1 MLICVEFEAPEFT
14 NPKIFSEQVIALLES
29 IAPVAQRIVA
39 TLPPLY
45 RSGVRFREEPRGY
58 ESLVTPNIVFRRGH
72 GDCAHLCLWRV
83 AELRNQGNPAGFRI
97 AWAVPLE
104 KSDLSHRLFHVQV
117 RHGLPKNT
125 PLEKRPYE
133 DPSVLLGMP
142 PGGYI

>member
-14 NPKIFSEQVIALLES
+14 NPKIFSEQVIALLEAL
-29 IAPVAQRIVA
+29 APAAQRIVA

-58 ESLVTPNIVFRRGH
+58 ESLVTPNFVFRRGH

-97 AWAVPLE
+97 AWNVNDPTR
-104 KSDLSHRLFHVQV
+104 RLFHVQV
-117 RHGLPKNT
+117 RSGLPKNL